1 MNIKMT
7 INSQLSTIESKK
19 QTKET
24 RTGTESYIWRPFGG
38 LSVGK
43 GKVENGGKGAG
54 IKYKLVGISRQS
66 VFKNSVDGVA
76 KERICMTH
84 GHV

>member
-24 RTGTESYIWRPFGG
+24 RTGTESYIRRSFRR
-38 LSVGK
+38 LSVVRGK
-43 GKVENGGKGAG
+43 EENGEKGVG
-54 IKYKLVGISRQS
+54 TKKHKLRGT
-66 VFKNSVDGVA
+66 K
-76 KERICMTH
+76 
-84 GHV
+84 